1 MTKEEA
7 KEYIRDCLDY
17 DEAEKIIEAL
27 EQEPCEDAVS
37 RADLIDKLEIIDKS
51 YGSDFYWE
59 VRKIVDSLPP
69 VKPVACIATVKF
81 NKEDMR
87 RIVDEE
93 VNKLTIELDTILDK
107 IEDEV
112 AQTDFDFGDYYDN
125 TELIIEMVCN
135 IIDKYKIGIGG
146 NE

>member
-7 KEYIRDCLDY
+7 KEYILECLDRS
-17 DEAEKIIEAL
+17 EAEEIIEAL
-27 EQEPCEDAVS
+27 DQKSCEDAVS

>member
-7 KEYIRDCLDY
+7 KEYILECLDRS
-17 DEAEKIIEAL
+17 EAEEIIEAL
-27 EQEPCEDAVS
+27 DQKSCEDAVS

-81 NKEDMR
+81 NKEDMQK
-87 RIVDEE
+87 IVDEKVKEIMAGDRVTCKDCKHNAKNGCGMGHRFYMREPSTFYCADGEREE
-93 VNKLTIELDTILDK
+93 VK
-107 IEDEV
+107 
-112 AQTDFDFGDYYDN
+112 DN
-125 TELIIEMVCN
+125 RS
-135 IIDKYKIGIGG
+135 
-146 NE
+146 